1 METDTQ
7 KGMTRAALVL
17 MASTLASRVLGLV
30 REALL
35 AARLGTGVEADAYSI
50 AFQLPD
56 LVNTLLAGG
65 FLSLSFVPLYM
76 RALRERGRIQASR
89 FLSAVI
95 LFLGIAGIAAISILW
110 IWAEPAM
117 RMLVPG
123 MVGTEAFEKAVHL
136 TRIVLPAQLCFL
148 LAGAWNGV
156 QYAHRRFLFPALAPL
171 VYNSGILIGGWFFAP
186 WMGAEGF
193 VWGALVGAVVGHLF
207 LQAWG
212 VSRLEAMLVAPNGA
226 LSDLKSFL
234 WRSLPLMLG
243 LTLGFSSEFL
253 LRRLS
258 GYLGTGAVAEA
269 SYAFRLVMVLVALFG
284 QSTGVASYPYMVELA
299 GAGEWTKLQGLINR
313 TLKQLVVFLV
323 PVSFLASVF
332 AHDVVRLAFQRGRFD
347 EAAVVAVALPLT
359 TMVWCVFPWCVQI
372 VLARAMYARGKFWL
386 GAALG
391 TVCVLV
397 AWPAWAFAIDH
408 LGKRG
413 IGPGLVFLVLV
424 QAAVFSVAWFREPN
438 GRQAFAGVAKLGL
451 EVALFCA
458 ASSAVG
464 WWIGRFL
471 PGAISGIAGAF
482 LAGGLVAG
490 AAIMR
495 HWPGID
501 SILSRLRTRFGRT

>member
-471 PGAISGIAGAF
+471 PWAISGIAGAF